1 MLIFPP
7 FHMVW
12 GDKTLNTGYAFL
24 FTPPS
29 PEGFQRIS
37 TVDIGMLLTQWAA
50 VIIVGGAL
58 WLSMR
63 K

>member
-1 MLIFPP
+1 MFW
-7 FHMVW
+7 MN
-12 GDKTLNTGYAFL
+12 KTLNTGYAFL

-29 PEGFQRIS
+29 LGGFAGVS
-37 TVDIGMLLTQWAA
+37 TVNVGLLLTQWAA

-63 K
+63 KLEDL